1 MDLTTD
7 LSGIRRP
14 VNRATHVPG
23 HFYASEDIYALE
35 KEKIFMRDWMLVA
48 REEELEKPGNYLII
62 TLRLLGEPI
71 VVTRNQAGQL
81 NAFANV
87 CAHRGDGERHHRGVF
102 VPLSWLAL
110 RSKRPPGRRALP
122 RESRARS
129 QPHGLHHRQS
139 ECEKR

>member
-48 REEELEKPGNYLII
+48 REEELEKPGNYLIPTALI
-62 TLRLLGEPI
+62 IDLKSPNLSFRWSRRHDRL
-71 VVTRNQAGQL
+71 
-81 NAFANV
+81 
-87 CAHRGDGERHHRGVF
+87 
-102 VPLSWLAL
+102 
-110 RSKRPPGRRALP
+110 
-122 RESRARS
+122 
-129 QPHGLHHRQS
+129 GLVD
-139 ECEKR
+139 